1 MSPLVEVFSPLHA
14 HACAHPTQAHVQRAL
29 ALWRRETTRC
39 VRNHCWREPTLTH
52 VCCGSDAPSARAD
65 GPLCATRAAALT
77 VSLWVLMMAAVPS
90 VASGRLEAA
99 RLARVAAHAQACA
112 RSLASSRRPCVPG
125 PALTVC
131 VSMSIFL
138 NIMPGGTPGLQ
149 HETES
154 TAHTKLSTTTGM
166 RGRRL
171 VEQCA
176 RKTSPRCKVEVGWL
190 ISRAPDLQA
199 ELVCPSAA
207 RGRQCN
213 CCPVWQSQPTSGH
226 PRFPAPGLSRQCGA
240 RGREGLG

>member
-1 MSPLVEVFSPLHA
+1 MKRRNLHGSRLT
-14 HACAHPTQAHVQRAL
+14 PGLRAL
-29 ALWRRETTRC
+29 SGIVATA
-39 VRNHCWREPTLTH
+39 
-52 VCCGSDAPSARAD
+52 VCARASTYS
-65 GPLCATRAAALT
+65 LC
-77 VSLWVLMMAAVPS
+77 VHV
-90 VASGRLEAA
+90 
-99 RLARVAAHAQACA
+99 H
-112 RSLASSRRPCVPG
+112 
-125 PALTVC
+125 
-131 VSMSIFL
+131 FL

-176 RKTSPRCKVEVGWL
+176 RKTSPRCKVKVGWL
-190 ISRAPDLQA
+190 TSRAPDLQA

-226 PRFPAPGLSRQCGA
+226 HAPLQPLQLREDERRPRQGRAAAPNGTHAPFHACLGEGA
-240 RGREGLG
+240 VAVLTICIIR

>member
-1 MSPLVEVFSPLHA
+1 VPRRILGLSPARL
-14 HACAHPTQAHVQRAL
+14 QRRPAAL
-29 ALWRRETTRC
+29 SCTRRA
-39 VRNHCWREPTLTH
+39 
-52 VCCGSDAPSARAD
+52 APID

-90 VASGRLEAA
+90 VAAGRLEAA
-99 RLARVAAHAQACA
+99 RLARVAAHARPA
-112 RSLASSRRPCVPG
+112 RALWHSRDGRVCQGQHLQSVCPCP
-125 PALTVC
+125 
-131 VSMSIFL
+131 FL

-207 RGRQCN
+207 RGRHCN